1 MFPYNRMKKEKKRQ
15 TKNKT
20 DKQKVNYNCECCNY
34 STPKKT
40 DYFRHLN
47 TKKHLKQISR
57 KQKTQ
62 ISFFKT
68 EKTKKNENT
77 KF

>member
-20 DKQKVNYNCECCNY
+20 DKKKVNYNCECCNY
-34 STPKKT
+34 NTPKKT

-47 TKKHLKQISR
+47 TKKHLKQIS
-57 KQKTQ
+57 KET
-62 ISFFKT
+62 
-68 EKTKKNENT
+68 KTKIQWVRRESSRAHVRRG
-77 KF
+77 